1 MDWTIM
7 GAKLNLQ
14 VHLPKK
20 KKPSPLEN
28 RVLPAYAYL
37 LELSLRELSYPSVTA
52 HSIRGQQ
59 PQPDQSTK

>member
-37 LELSLRELSYPSVTA
+37 LELSLRELSYLLEA
-52 HSIRGQQ
+52 GA
-59 PQPDQSTK
+59 